1 MILVTAYFSG
11 MNMELSH
18 QKFPYGDDAILYLK
32 TELMLNE
39 EQIEEI
45 LEGNTISNDEGEAYF
60 YLIGDVIL

>member
-18 QKFPYGDDAILYLK
+18 RKFPYEEDALLYLK
-32 TELMLNE
+32 DELMLSE
-39 EQIEEI
+39 EQVEEI
-45 LEGNTISNDEGEAYF
+45 LDGCTVPDDEGEAYF